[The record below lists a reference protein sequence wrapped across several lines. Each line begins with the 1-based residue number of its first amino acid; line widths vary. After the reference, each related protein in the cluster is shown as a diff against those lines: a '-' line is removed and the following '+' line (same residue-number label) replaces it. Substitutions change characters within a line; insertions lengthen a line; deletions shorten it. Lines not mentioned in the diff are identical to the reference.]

1 MYTYGSLMLSIAS
14 EFKNLSIDL
23 AVMPWRVLI
32 FLRYSREVATM
43 FELRCFEFGTT
54 CFLGSHFGLAQI
66 EESGDSLSETSIAD
80 TNLANCAFN

>member
-1 MYTYGSLMLSIAS
+1 MYTYGSLMLSMAS
-14 EFKNLSIDL
+14 EFKNLSMDL

-32 FLRYSREVATM
+32 FFKYSREVATM
-43 FELRCFEFGTT
+43 FELRCFDSGTT

-80 TNLANCAFN
+80 TNLANRAFN